1 MNWFRTLRHA
11 AAATAFAA
19 VAATS
24 ATGPASA
31 VTVPEI
37 MEKGTISIGVLTG
50 LPPYDTTDASGNT
63 DGFLVDLAREVAQS
77 LDVELDVVPVTNA
90 SRVAALESGRVD
102 MLIAMTTATPQRARS
117 LLFTNPYG
125 SYQMT
130 IVGAKDT
137 KITEL
142 SDLEGKK
149 ISVPKGSTQ
158 EATLSAYNIPG
169 LQIERFDDDAL
180 AMQAL
185 LSGQVDA
192 TAAVAVLAN
201 DLIQKRGLA
210 DQFEVKDLPLY
221 TLYWSMALRADEWNL
236 HQYLNNLIYYLEV
249 TGRLDEIHEKW
260 TGVPIPG
267 GKLPTF

>member
-1 MNWFRTLRHA
+1 MNWFRKLRYAA
-11 AAATAFAA
+11 AAATLVGAA
-19 VAATS
+19 AAST
-24 ATGPASA
+24 TTASA
-31 VTVPEI
+31 VTIPEI

-50 LPPYDTTDASGNT
+50 LPPYDTTDSSGNT
-63 DGFLVDLAREVAQS
+63 DGFLVDLAREVAKS

-130 IVGAKDT
+130 IVGPKDAEIRT
-137 KITEL
+137 L
-142 SDLEGKK
+142 ADLEGKK

-158 EATLSAYNIPG
+158 EATLISYNIPG

-201 DLIQKRGLA
+201 DLLKKRGVD
-210 DQFEVKDLPLY
+210 DQFEVKEDLPLY

-249 TGRLDEIHEKW
+249 TGVLDDLHKKW

>member
-1 MNWFRTLRHA
+1 MNLTGMLRQAATVAVFAAGAALA
-11 AAATAFAA
+11 AA
-19 VAATS
+19 
-24 ATGPASA
+24 PANA
-31 VTVPEI
+31 LTTKEI
-37 MEKGTISIGVLTG
+37 MDKGKVSIGVLTG

-63 DGFLVDLAREVAQS
+63 DGFLVDLAREVAKS
-77 LDVELDVVPVTNA
+77 LEVELEVVPVTNA
-90 SRVAALESGRVD
+90 SRIAALESGRVD
-102 MLIAMTTATPQRARS
+102 FLIAMTTATPQRARS
-117 LLFTNPYG
+117 FLFTNPYG
-125 SYQMT
+125 AYQMT
-130 IVGAKDT
+130 IVAPKSLPVT
-137 KITEL
+137 KL
-142 SDLEGKK
+142 DDLAGKK

-158 EATLSAYNIPG
+158 EAALISYNIPG

-201 DLIQKRGLA
+201 DLLKKRGVD
-210 DQFEVKDLPLY
+210 DQFEVKADVPLY
-221 TLYWSMALRADEWNL
+221 TLYWSMCLRADDWNL

-249 TGRLDEIHEKW
+249 TGDLDKLHKKW